1 MRNFP
6 LINHSIGGTEGA
18 TALLKFNMRNQ
29 STVTCKYSGCLHLE
43 KTLDKEQA
51 IKSGNS
57 YYHPDC
63 FQTKEDIKKII
74 DLFKNHVNP
83 NPVYSTL
90 QSVIKNIVFTK
101 GLGSDFLLFGLQYY
115 IDHKIPLNY
124 PQGLYYVIQNKQ
136 VLDAYNKSKVKN
148 MKSNIEIKEDSG
160 SEFTHVPIQNKSFAD
175 IIK

>member
-1 MRNFP
+1 
-6 LINHSIGGTEGA
+6 
-18 TALLKFNMRNQ
+18 MRNQ
-29 STVTCKYSGCLHLE
+29 STVTCKYSGCLHPE

-74 DLFKNHVNP
+74 DLFKNHINP

-124 PQGLYYVIQNKQ
+124 PQGLYYKYPTLVYF
-136 VLDAYNKSKVKN
+136 VLHSKVLADNKSKVKN

>member
-1 MRNFP
+1 M
-6 LINHSIGGTEGA
+6 
-18 TALLKFNMRNQ
+18 
-29 STVTCKYSGCLHLE
+29 
-43 KTLDKEQA
+43 
-51 IKSGNS
+51 
-57 YYHPDC
+57 
-63 FQTKEDIKKII
+63 TKEDIKKII

-101 GLGSDFLLFGLQYY
+101 GLGSDFLLFGLRYY

-136 VLDAYNKSKVKN
+136 MLDAYNKTKVKN
-148 MKSNIEIKEDSG
+148 IKSNIEITEDSK
-160 SEFTHVPIQNKSFAD
+160 SEFTHIPIQNKSLAD

>member
-1 MRNFP
+1 
-6 LINHSIGGTEGA
+6 
-18 TALLKFNMRNQ
+18 
-29 STVTCKYSGCLHLE
+29 
-43 KTLDKEQA
+43 
-51 IKSGNS
+51 
-57 YYHPDC
+57 
-63 FQTKEDIKKII
+63 
-74 DLFKNHVNP
+74 
-83 NPVYSTL
+83 L

-115 IDHKIPLNY
+115 IDHKLPLNY

>member
-1 MRNFP
+1 
-6 LINHSIGGTEGA
+6 
-18 TALLKFNMRNQ
+18 MRNQ
-29 STVTCKYSGCLHLE
+29 STVTCKYSGCLHSD

-51 IKSGNS
+51 VKVGNS

-74 DLFKNHVNP
+74 DLFKNHINP

-115 IDHKIPLNY
+115 IDHKLPLNY

-136 VLDAYNKSKVKN
+136 VLDAYNKSKVKSI
-148 MKSNIEIKEDSG
+148 KSNIEITEETESN
-160 SEFTHVPIQNKSFAD
+160 FTYIPTKTNSFAD
-175 IIK
+175 ILN